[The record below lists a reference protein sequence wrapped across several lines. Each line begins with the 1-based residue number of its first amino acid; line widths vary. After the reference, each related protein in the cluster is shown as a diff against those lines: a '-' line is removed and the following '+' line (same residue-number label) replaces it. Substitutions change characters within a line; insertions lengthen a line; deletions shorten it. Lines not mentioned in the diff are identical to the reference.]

1 MRRAQEIKH
10 SNSYLQVHKHFLNLN
25 LDSDSHSD
33 SHAKWSIISDCGY
46 DVHFYMQPD
55 PPSPPAAA
63 TFLHL
68 LNPWKMT
75 TNKYRYHSRP
85 PAIGP
90 SVLAAD
96 MSRLMEE
103 SLDVERQGADYIH
116 LDVMDG
122 HFVPN
127 LTFGAPVR
135 VLLRPSLTP
144 FDAEY
149 CFGIGNILCIC
160 K

>member
-1 MRRAQEIKH
+1 MLPTRIHLRSRLRR
-10 SNSYLQVHKHFLNLN
+10 LLPG
-25 LDSDSHSD
+25 
-33 SHAKWSIISDCGY
+33 IILAVGR
-46 DVHFYMQPD
+46 F
-55 PPSPPAAA
+55 
-63 TFLHL
+63 
-68 LNPWKMT
+68 
-75 TNKYRYHSRP
+75 HSRP
-85 PAIGP
+85 AAIGP

-135 VLLRPSLTP
+135 REEKRRRVPFFVGVEVGWLVWWACLHRQTRTRPEVL
-144 FDAEY
+144 F
-149 CFGIGNILCIC
+149 CFSRWRSCHRVAARC
-160 K
+160 